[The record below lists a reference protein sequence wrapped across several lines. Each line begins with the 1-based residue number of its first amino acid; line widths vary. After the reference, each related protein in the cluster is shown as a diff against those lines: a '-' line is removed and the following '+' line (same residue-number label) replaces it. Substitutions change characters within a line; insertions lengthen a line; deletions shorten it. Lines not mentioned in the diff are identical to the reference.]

1 MVWQTKC
8 CGSWFLVLWFGSYV
22 IYDSW
27 FAIRTDSRPFHY
39 DEAIE
44 LSLQKN
50 KIKISELNKIDKP
63 MKPQNII
70 NYFKDC
76 FQSDNRE
83 LQLLDFFS
91 DRVEEISF
99 VQTKEEL
106 LTGDLQ
112 EIYVNE
118 DYAKNLQLK
127 KLLYGQ
133 EKMIYYAAFFVVSNP
148 ELVKQKICTPL
159 LLYPVEILEKENNGV
174 TVYTI
179 AIDTGKPIIN
189 FSLFK
194 KIRDSHVD
202 EANFYQKVLEQIPA
216 GNIRAEQLHKIS
228 DCLEY
233 WCSSID
239 TTELFGYPKLM
250 DEKNLRAIRTKKDL
264 WETDKTYRLIPSG
277 GLGVIEK
284 NKQMLGV
291 LAELEE
297 LGKNNSLSLPLQH
310 LLTGWKSKDFEA
322 KNKENDP
329 FYKKMFKKASEGVK
343 GEDFIQYTPAIL
355 SKAQDK
361 IIYSA
366 QTNDVTLAIGPPGT
380 GKSFSIANIAI
391 DAFAR
396 KESVLIVS
404 NNYQAVDVI
413 AYKIENQ
420 LGVEG
425 VVIRGG
431 SRDYLSKLKDGVK
444 KIIGGEHIKY
454 IEEKV
459 LNKLSE
465 EVSMTAR
472 RLNEASVV
480 FEETVK
486 SEMKSSKRVATVLKK
501 RSFMRDLLGKA
512 LISGNASKYPLWDI
526 IDSIDHHLKGR
537 KDTIASFIEF
547 LYHRITLETHILNK
561 EVLSDFLSA
570 LTAHSSSIQKERL
583 GRLDFKVLLQLFPIW
598 LVTTSEINS
607 VLPLKKDLFDLVIID
622 EASQCDIASC
632 LPIIQRA
639 KHVIITGDP
648 KQLRHITFVSNAKM
662 KSFRER
668 HNLEDLPEY
677 DYRTQSI
684 LDLAT
689 SRIENQDQIIALD
702 EHYRSMPDII
712 SFSNDYFYNKSI
724 KILTHRPNLAN
735 KQSLFWVPC
744 GGTRVKQGYN
754 EKEADEVI
762 KRIKQILKSEIAFV
776 QGQCSTIGVLSP
788 FRAQVD
794 YLLKRIQEDF
804 SVDELRKHE
813 VTIGTA
819 HAFQGN
825 EKDTMFLSFAVDNNS
840 HSASLRHIS
849 QDEIFNVS
857 ITRAKNKQY
866 ILTSIDTEKIKAE
879 SLFREYLDRI
889 NTQTHNEVSTQTNG
903 GDSFLEDVVNLLKT
917 IPDLNVYP
925 AYFIGGM
932 QIDIFL
938 QYKGINV
945 GIDLVGYPSEFKEAF
960 ALDQYYMLLRI
971 GIKAVP
977 IPYTLWFSE
986 EAACIDAIGR
996 TLNLSLRRVDDRLV
1010 VRF

>member
-1 MVWQTKC
+1 MNPK
-8 CGSWFLVLWFGSYV
+8 
-22 IYDSW
+22 
-27 FAIRTDSRPFHY
+27 
-39 DEAIE
+39 
-44 LSLQKN
+44 
-50 KIKISELNKIDKP
+50 
-63 MKPQNII
+63 NII

-106 LTGDLQ
+106 LTGDSQ
-112 EIYVNE
+112 EIYINE

-148 ELVKQKICTPL
+148 DLVKQKICTPL
-159 LLYPVEILEKENNGV
+159 LLYPVEILEKEDGGEIHTISRIGEDSV
-174 TVYTI
+174 EEIVEKVSDEGPVYTI
-179 AIDTGKPIIN
+179 AIDTGKPMIN

-216 GNIRAEQLHKIS
+216 GKIRTENLNKIS
-228 DCLEY
+228 ECLEY

-250 DEKNLRAIRTKKDL
+250 DEKSLRTIRNKKDS
-264 WETDKTYRLIPSG
+264 WETDKTYRLIPAG

-297 LGKNNSLSLPLQH
+297 LGRRDDLSLPLQH
-310 LLTGWKSKDFEA
+310 LLTGWKSKEFEA
-322 KNKENDP
+322 KNRENDP
-329 FYKKMFKKASEGVK
+329 FYKKMFKRINDEEKE
-343 GEDFIQYTPAIL
+343 EDFIQYTPAIL
-355 SKAQDK
+355 SKAQDE

-444 KIIGGEHIKY
+444 KIIGGEHIQY
-454 IEEKV
+454 VEEKV

-472 RLNEASVV
+472 RLNEASTV
-480 FEETVK
+480 FDETVK
-486 SEMKSSKRVATVLKK
+486 GEMKSSKRVASVLKK
-501 RSFMRDLLGKA
+501 RNFMRDLLGKA
-512 LISGNASKYPLWDI
+512 LISGKAAKYPLWDI
-526 IDSIDHHLKGR
+526 IDSIDHHLQGR
-537 KDTIASFIEF
+537 KETIASFIEF

-583 GRLDFKVLLQLFPIW
+583 GRLDFNVLLQLFPIW

-648 KQLRHITFVSNAKM
+648 KQLRHITFVSHAKM

-668 HNLEDLPEY
+668 HSLDDLPEY

-689 SRIENQDQIIALD
+689 SRIENQEQIIALD

-712 SFSNDYFYNKSI
+712 NFSNDYFYNKSI

-744 GGTRVKQGYN
+744 GGTRAKQGYN
-754 EKEADEVI
+754 EIEANEVI
-762 KRIKQILKSEIAFV
+762 KRLNEIFQAEIAFV
-776 QGQCSTIGVLSP
+776 QGQCSTLGVLSP

-794 YLLKRIQEDF
+794 YLLKRIQEVF
-804 SVDELRKHE
+804 SVDQLRKHE
-813 VTIGTA
+813 VTVGTA

-866 ILTSIDTEKIKAE
+866 ILTSIDTDKIKAE
-879 SLFREYLDRI
+879 SLFREYIDRI
-889 NTQTHNEVSTQTNG
+889 NTQTHQEISRETE
-903 GDSFLEDVVNLLKT
+903 GDDKFLEDVVNLLKT
-917 IPDLNVYP
+917 IPDLDVYP

-938 QYKGINV
+938 QYKGTNV

-977 IPYTLWFSE
+977 IPYTLWFSDE
-986 EAACIDAIGR
+986 TACINAIGR
-996 TLNLSLRRVDDRLV
+996 ALNLNLRRVEDRLV
-1010 VRF
+1010 IGF